1 MTIFLFVAVQ
11 PVSANHLCGQGC
23 DQFTNEGNGTC
34 THGCSVPGAQPNPDM
49 RSEDSY
55 RNEETQQ
62 AQQNAAANAAAT
74 AEIVIQ
80 QAIAAGVEANIA
92 KQVLETQ
99 IGVANAAAALKAV
112 EQLNA
117 AAAAAIA
124 SGTVL
129 TGCKTNGCCL
139 VGNCGSGQYC
149 AGADAGRNQYGQC
162 VEGKNE
168 PRGGTTIAA
177 AFIAAGGDADAVTSN
192 PQAFL
197 GEKDYD
203 AMQGKNGK
211 TATSLESIL
220 SGIKGVVNTAAATT
234 AQGNTTAQSVSDD
247 INCKLDAKKCTS
259 NCTYPCGNPTDSVY
273 FCGDKLAKETKTD
286 GKFLACNDQIL
297 LYGGSVLY
305 AQSKDDLLCDTSVDG
320 KKRCYKSPTNIL
332 FRWDGTCFK
341 NSPDAQYAS
350 NLCNDPNQYVG
361 GKACNN
367 VNSTNTNQNCLDPSV
382 CGLQQVD
389 MCVWSDMDNQYLC
402 AYVSML
408 TPSSNC
414 RPVSPTVA
422 TIPHV
427 QPSFR
432 PPTITS
438 GSPPASPTPPLSP
451 APPGSPMGLGET
463 WSICGPTLGQAPVFT

>member
-1 MTIFLFVAVQ
+1 MNTWLTIWNNFRLHDNF
-11 PVSANHLCGQGC
+11 PVCCGSAGIANHLCGQGC

-177 AFIAAGGDADAVTSN
+177 AFIAAGGDADAVTSIRKH
-192 PQAFL
+192 F
-197 GEKDYD
+197 
-203 AMQGKNGK
+203 
-211 TATSLESIL
+211 
-220 SGIKGVVNTAAATT
+220 
-234 AQGNTTAQSVSDD
+234 
-247 INCKLDAKKCTS
+247 
-259 NCTYPCGNPTDSVY
+259 
-273 FCGDKLAKETKTD
+273 LAKRITTRCREKMENRD
-286 GKFLACNDQIL
+286 IFGKYFKWYQGCGKHC
-297 LYGGSVLY
+297 GG
-305 AQSKDDLLCDTSVDG
+305 
-320 KKRCYKSPTNIL
+320 N
-332 FRWDGTCFK
+332 
-341 NSPDAQYAS
+341 NSS
-350 NLCNDPNQYVG
+350 
-361 GKACNN
+361 
-367 VNSTNTNQNCLDPSV
+367 
-382 CGLQQVD
+382 
-389 MCVWSDMDNQYLC
+389 
-402 AYVSML
+402 
-408 TPSSNC
+408 
-414 RPVSPTVA
+414 R
-422 TIPHV
+422 
-427 QPSFR
+427 
-432 PPTITS
+432 
-438 GSPPASPTPPLSP
+438 
-451 APPGSPMGLGET
+451 
-463 WSICGPTLGQAPVFT
+463 

>member
-1 MTIFLFVAVQ
+1 MHDNF
-11 PVSANHLCGQGC
+11 PVCCGSAGIANHLCGQGC

-49 RSEDSY
+49 RKEDSY

-177 AFIAAGGDADAVTSN
+177 AFIAAGGDADAVTST
-192 PQAFL
+192 ASISWRKGL
-197 GEKDYD
+197 RRD
-203 AMQGKNGK
+203 AGKKWK

-234 AQGNTTAQSVSDD
+234 AQGNTTAQSVQT
-247 INCKLDAKKCTS
+247 TS
-259 NCTYPCGNPTDSVY
+259 TV
-273 FCGDKLAKETKTD
+273 
-286 GKFLACNDQIL
+286 
-297 LYGGSVLY
+297 
-305 AQSKDDLLCDTSVDG
+305 
-320 KKRCYKSPTNIL
+320 
-332 FRWDGTCFK
+332 
-341 NSPDAQYAS
+341 
-350 NLCNDPNQYVG
+350 NL
-361 GKACNN
+361 
-367 VNSTNTNQNCLDPSV
+367 
-382 CGLQQVD
+382 
-389 MCVWSDMDNQYLC
+389 
-402 AYVSML
+402 ML
-408 TPSSNC
+408 KM
-414 RPVSPTVA
+414 
-422 TIPHV
+422 HK
-427 QPSFR
+427 
-432 PPTITS
+432 
-438 GSPPASPTPPLSP
+438 
-451 APPGSPMGLGET
+451 
-463 WSICGPTLGQAPVFT
+463 